1 MDIYIRL
8 SNEASTE
15 DVTSFPFHVTDPASQ
30 TFKDI
35 NDLIRTGG
43 YLDRPFIVVSNYYG
57 PCMVNDYDYVS
68 VQLFSQKYSSWHFNM
83 ACLMRHQLDLNLFCK
98 RTRFFKNFNNAP
110 T

>member
-1 MDIYIRL
+1 MDIYIQL

-57 PCMVNDYDYVS
+57 PCRVFDYYYVS
-68 VQLFSQKYSSWHFNM
+68 VQLFLQKYSSWNFNT
-83 ACLMRHQLDLNLFCK
+83 ACLIWWQGGISWI
-98 RTRFFKNFNNAP
+98 
-110 T
+110 